1 MLVILASVTTF
12 HIISTVLLFVST
24 ISNAWWVSGN
34 VYVGLWFAC
43 NSTCF
48 PVINSES
55 KGYLQA
61 VQTTMIL
68 ATILCCVGF
77 IVFILQLFRLKQ
89 GERFVIT
96 SLVQLVSAFFIMIG
110 ASVYTAQHGNF
121 QAKSFKDG
129 NYGYSFVLAW
139 IALPVTVINGLM
151 YAFLRK
157 CK

>member
-1 MLVILASVTTF
+1 MLVILVSVITF
-12 HIISTVLLFVST
+12 HIISAVLLFVST
-24 ISNAWWVSGN
+24 ISNAWWVSEN
-34 VYVGLWFAC
+34 FYVDLWFAC

-77 IVFILQLFRLKQ
+77 IVFVLQLIRLKQ

-96 SLVQLVSAFFIMIG
+96 SLVQLVSGGIYREIIHTPETHEAEVGFRLL
-110 ASVYTAQHGNF
+110 AQEGPLFPSTTHRHVVG
-121 QAKSFKDG
+121 
-129 NYGYSFVLAW
+129 
-139 IALPVTVINGLM
+139 
-151 YAFLRK
+151 
-157 CK
+157 